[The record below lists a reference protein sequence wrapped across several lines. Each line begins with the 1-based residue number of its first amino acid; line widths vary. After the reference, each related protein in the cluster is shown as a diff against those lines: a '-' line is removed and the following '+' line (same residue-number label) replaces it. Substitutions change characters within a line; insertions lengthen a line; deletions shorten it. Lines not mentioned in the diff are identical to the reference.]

1 MGVLSFSEAVLA
13 GDIMSGSAASRER
26 EAVVNAILKKVG
38 SRNMYRTEALPG
50 KTEQQCIGPGPPGAV
65 ERPLRSPQK
74 IDLVWHFC
82 MGAQGA

>member
-65 ERPLRSPQK
+65 ERP
-74 IDLVWHFC
+74 
-82 MGAQGA
+82 